1 MRFMPIII
9 SLVALL
15 LISNVLINNAF
26 ASKQNMT
33 PREVEEQEN
42 LNEVIDFAEDVM
54 VKSRDQSD
62 DRFIK
67 CLKSFGHTIFC
78 GCIRDELPVYQSIDS
93 YFFIITTDKD
103 ELNYA
108 ELSGDDKALI
118 DNTHKTR
125 DKCVKKAF

>member
-15 LISNVLINNAF
+15 LVSNVLINNAF
-26 ASKQNMT
+26 ASKQTMT
-33 PREVEEQEN
+33 TREIEEQEN
-42 LNEVIDFAEDVM
+42 LNEVIDFAEDVI

-67 CLKSFGHTIFC
+67 CLKSFGHTKFC
-78 GCIRDELPVYQSIDS
+78 GCIRDELPAYQSIDS

-118 DNTHKTR
+118 DNTYKTR
-125 DKCVKKAF
+125 DKCVKRAF

>member
-1 MRFMPIII
+1 MPIII

-15 LISNVLINNAF
+15 LISNMLINNAF
-26 ASKQNMT
+26 ATKQNMT
-33 PREVEEQEN
+33 TKEVEEQAN

-67 CLKSFGHTIFC
+67 CLKSFGHTKFC
-78 GCIRDELPVYQSIDS
+78 GCIRDELPAYQSIDS

>member
-15 LISNVLINNAF
+15 LISNMLINNAF
-26 ASKQNMT
+26 ATKQNMT
-33 PREVEEQEN
+33 TKEVEEQAN

-67 CLKSFGHTIFC
+67 CLKSFGHTKFC
-78 GCIRDELPVYQSIDS
+78 GCIRDELPAYQSIDS